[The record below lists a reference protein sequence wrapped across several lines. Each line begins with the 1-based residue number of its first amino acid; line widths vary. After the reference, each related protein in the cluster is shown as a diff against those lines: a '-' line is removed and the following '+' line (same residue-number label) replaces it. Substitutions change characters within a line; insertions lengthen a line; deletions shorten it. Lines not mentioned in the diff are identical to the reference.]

1 MASVFFSNAQ
11 RIIAQIFQ
19 WLQSSAQTR
28 IANLIT
34 DTFQTGID
42 KATDAGEGF
51 LVVPGTN
58 NTAASPTVN
67 VTLGGIAYDPLGNRI
82 FISSTDTTI
91 YNAANPLST
100 TNDGLGNLIVTP
112 QSTGVIDI
120 PVTQNS
126 ANYIWIDYLAT
137 TNTSAFTL
145 NEITNAKI
153 FYEITDGYKITVT
166 TVNVAPD
173 VNSIFL
179 ASVTTNGSAVSSG
192 QISQVGRTYYA
203 LLPGLI
209 SEVGVGGGIQYQ
221 LAYYPSTG
229 TGVVGN
235 PNTMAAAQVL
245 VTDSNGVP
253 TTTGNGS
260 TTAAEIGFVHGVTS
274 PIQPQLDSK
283 FSAAGT
289 GLTSSGG
296 TVAIANGGVNG
307 STSNAGTQQQ
317 IAQGTVST
325 PDIRNG
331 AINGSTSN
339 TGTQQQIAQG
349 TVSTVDLRANAVTQ
363 AVGSFITGS
372 SFPGSFSGNIGSI
385 TITTLGGPIYISMQ
399 LNVEV
404 QSSFDTNNLQIQLT
418 GANGCAPRVINQ
430 VTGQN
435 TSEFSF
441 LACSSEG
448 IYFAAAGTYTFTIQY
463 QSDANPNGNAYS
475 FSLNAIELRR

>member
-19 WLQSSAQTR
+19 WLQSSGQTR
-28 IANLIT
+28 TANLIT

-42 KATDAGEGF
+42 KATPSGEGF

-58 NTAASPTVN
+58 NTAVSPTVN
-67 VTLGGIAYDPLGNRI
+67 VTLGGIAYDPAGNRI
-82 FISSTDTTI
+82 FISSSDATV
-91 YNAANPLST
+91 YNVANPLAT
-100 TNDGLGNLIVTP
+100 TNDGLGNFILTP

-166 TVNVAPD
+166 LTDVAPD
-173 VNSIFL
+173 ANSVYL
-179 ASVTTNGSAVSSG
+179 ASVTTTGTAVSSG

-235 PNTMAAAQVL
+235 PNVMAAGQVL
-245 VTDSNGVP
+245 VTDNNGVP

-260 TTAAEIGFVHGVTS
+260 TTASEITFVHGVTS
-274 PIQPQLDSK
+274 SIQTQLNSK

-296 TVAIANGGVNG
+296 TVSIANGGVAG
-307 STSNAGTQQQ
+307 STSNSGSQQQ
-317 IAQGTVST
+317 ILQGTIST
-325 PDIRNG
+325 PDIRSG

-339 TGTQQQIAQG
+339 TGTQQQINQG
-349 TVSTVDLRANAVTQ
+349 SISTPDLRANAVTQ
-363 AVGSFITGS
+363 AVGSFVTGS
-372 SFPGSFSGNIGSI
+372 SFPGGTFGSVGSI
-385 TITTLGGPIYISMQ
+385 TMTTLGGPIFISIQMQ
-399 LNVEV
+399 LAAVPG
-404 QSSFDTNNLQIQLT
+404 SDTANIQIQLT

-435 TSEFSF
+435 TGEFTF
-441 LACSSEG
+441 VAASSAG
-448 IYFAAAGTYTFTIQY
+448 IYFAPAGTYTFAIQY
-463 QSDANPNGNAYS
+463 QTNLSPGGNSYS
-475 FSLNAIELRR
+475 YSMNAIELRR